1 MPPVMQ
7 RRWYRSCDDGADR
20 WSGVVCRKIITP
32 FLARDFFPVFY
43 ACHLAV
49 LGVLAL

>member
-1 MPPVMQ
+1 PRFWP
-7 RRWYRSCDDGADR
+7 G
-20 WSGVVCRKIITP
+20 
-32 FLARDFFPVFY
+32 DFFPVFY

>member
-1 MPPVMQ
+1 MTVLTVGLV
-7 RRWYRSCDDGADR
+7 SCAGKLLSR
-20 WSGVVCRKIITP
+20 FWPG
-32 FLARDFFPVFY
+32 DFFPTFY

>member
-1 MPPVMQ
+1 F
-7 RRWYRSCDDGADR
+7 WYG
-20 WSGVVCRKIITP
+20 
-32 FLARDFFPVFY
+32 DFFPVFY

>member
-1 MPPVMQ
+1 RFWP
-7 RRWYRSCDDGADR
+7 G
-20 WSGVVCRKIITP
+20 
-32 FLARDFFPVFY
+32 DFFPTFY

>member
-1 MPPVMQ
+1 RFWP
-7 RRWYRSCDDGADR
+7 G
-20 WSGVVCRKIITP
+20 
-32 FLARDFFPVFY
+32 DFFPVFY

>member
-1 MPPVMQ
+1 EHRFWP
-7 RRWYRSCDDGADR
+7 G
-20 WSGVVCRKIITP
+20 
-32 FLARDFFPVFY
+32 DFFPVFY

>member
-1 MPPVMQ
+1 WP
-7 RRWYRSCDDGADR
+7 G
-20 WSGVVCRKIITP
+20 
-32 FLARDFFPVFY
+32 DFFPVFY